1 MESALIL
8 PPSGA
13 ERDALVLG
21 PSGPPG
27 PPEGD
32 GRVRRL
38 GSAVEG
44 RRRVRVAYEDA
55 GGEGTTRTVRPLGLF
70 PGATDWR
77 LVAWCELRGD
87 FRTFRVDRIVAA
99 QPLDR
104 FRPERGQ
111 GLSDF
116 LRRMERDCEI

>member
-1 MESALIL
+1 MESALVL

-21 PSGPPG
+21 PPGPPG

-38 GSAVEG
+38 GSAIEG
-44 RRRVRVAYEDA
+44 RRRVRIAYEDA

-70 PGATDWR
+70 PDSAHWR
-77 LVAWCELRGD
+77 LVAWCEIRGD
-87 FRTFRVDRIVAA
+87 FRVFRLDRI
-99 QPLDR
+99 R
-104 FRPERGQ
+104 R
-111 GLSDF
+111 
-116 LRRMERDCEI
+116 LRVTRDVFEDEPGKTLIDYLETV